1 MLLLLAAVACLLVW
15 LVFTFVVPAGL
26 GVVHALLG
34 IGVALLIRW
43 WVLARSRVAS

>member
-1 MLLLLAAVACLLVW
+1 MFLLLAAVACLVVW

-34 IGVALLIRW
+34 LGVALLVRW
-43 WVLARSRVAS
+43 WVLARSRPVS

>member
-1 MLLLLAAVACLLVW
+1 MRLLLAAVACLLVW

-34 IGVALLIRW
+34 VGVALLVRW
-43 WVLARSRVAS
+43 WVLAPSRPVS